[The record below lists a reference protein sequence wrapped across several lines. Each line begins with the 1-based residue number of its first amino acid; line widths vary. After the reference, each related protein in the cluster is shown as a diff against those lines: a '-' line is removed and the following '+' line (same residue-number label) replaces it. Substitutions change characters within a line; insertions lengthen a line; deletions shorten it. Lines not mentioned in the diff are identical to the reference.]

1 MGKFLDYVLVSI
13 RRRFLWFSW
22 QCEKNQIWNGTMFG
36 FFYICILILLGD
48 HQRTVRLIHICMFLI
63 ICINNV
69 LFSGKLSLFLGHRDI
84 DSKPNP
90 SVWILLENLISP
102 RNGNMFYIFLL
113 GCLCVLNP
121 VSFCNLRQVNIY
133 IYHHC
138 YERCNYSR
146 VRALGSPDRSLSDN
160 GLQCWI
166 SSLYFLMFIW
176 EKPRYIVILQLSCGY
191 NVSTDWIIWWRA
203 ALVLKMKALPL

>member
-1 MGKFLDYVLVSI
+1 MYSSEFYYLVI
-13 RRRFLWFSW
+13 F
-22 QCEKNQIWNGTMFG
+22 
-36 FFYICILILLGD
+36 
-48 HQRTVRLIHICMFLI
+48 TVRLIQICMFLI

-84 DSKPNP
+84 DSRPNP
-90 SVWILLENLISP
+90 SLWILLENLISP

-191 NVSTDWIIWWRA
+191 NVLSLLIELFDEG
-203 ALVLKMKALPL
+203 LPWY